1 MGDAYPMLRDER
13 ERILAAIAR
22 EEVQFARTLDAG
34 TVQLEEA
41 LIPLTDAE
49 RVVGRRPEDVP
60 PNAPVLPGAF
70 AFKLHDTYGFPI
82 DLTIELAAE
91 YGVRVDRGG
100 FDAALEE
107 QRQRSR
113 GGRKAELARHAQL
126 TDLYEGIQRR
136 AGETVFVGYE
146 TTAAEGRVL
155 AILRDG
161 IAFDD
166 LSGSGEAEVILDRT
180 PFYAEGG
187 GQVGDQGELLEAGGG
202 SRLFS
207 VEETLRP
214 AGRLVVHHG
223 KLHGRIR
230 TGETVSAVVDGERR
244 ARTMRNHTATHLL
257 HRALRNAVGPAARQ
271 AGSLV
276 APDYLRFD
284 YPFERA
290 LTEDERRRI
299 EDEVRRVV
307 REDRP
312 VTVALL
318 PIGEA
323 IEAGAD
329 AFFDEK
335 YGEMVRTVR
344 VADYSFELC
353 GGTHCRASGQ
363 VGGFVITADRSIG
376 TGMRR
381 IEALTGDAADAH
393 LRQRAE
399 LLAEIAGHL
408 GAQGVEAV
416 PDRIAALEAELREA
430 KRRLRA
436 GSGPGVPKAAEL
448 VAAAREVAP
457 GIRLVAQ
464 AGPWAT
470 IEELKA
476 TAKETRSRLP
486 SGVIALGLD
495 ADQPQLFVGVS
506 DDLVARGV
514 SAGALVQV
522 GMGHIEGKGGGRPE
536 MAQGRGSRRDGLA
549 AALEAI
555 GASLVASSGG

>member
-1 MGDAYPMLRDER
+1 
-13 ERILAAIAR
+13 
-22 EEVQFARTLDAG
+22 
-34 TVQLEEA
+34 VQLEEA
-41 LIPLTDAE
+41 LTPLTDAV

-448 VAAAREVAP
+448 VTAAREVAP

>member
-1 MGDAYPMLRDER
+1 
-13 ERILAAIAR
+13 
-22 EEVQFARTLDAG
+22 
-34 TVQLEEA
+34 
-41 LIPLTDAE
+41 
-49 RVVGRRPEDVP
+49 
-60 PNAPVLPGAF
+60 
-70 AFKLHDTYGFPI
+70 
-82 DLTIELAAE
+82 
-91 YGVRVDRGG
+91 
-100 FDAALEE
+100 
-107 QRQRSR
+107 
-113 GGRKAELARHAQL
+113 
-126 TDLYEGIQRR
+126 
-136 AGETVFVGYE
+136 
-146 TTAAEGRVL
+146 
-155 AILRDG
+155 
-161 IAFDD
+161 
-166 LSGSGEAEVILDRT
+166 
-180 PFYAEGG
+180 
-187 GQVGDQGELLEAGGG
+187 
-202 SRLFS
+202 
-207 VEETLRP
+207 
-214 AGRLVVHHG
+214 
-223 KLHGRIR
+223 
-230 TGETVSAVVDGERR
+230 
-244 ARTMRNHTATHLL
+244 
-257 HRALRNAVGPAARQ
+257 
-271 AGSLV
+271 
-276 APDYLRFD
+276 
-284 YPFERA
+284 
-290 LTEDERRRI
+290 
-299 EDEVRRVV
+299 
-307 REDRP
+307 
-312 VTVALL
+312 
-318 PIGEA
+318 
-323 IEAGAD
+323 
-329 AFFDEK
+329 
-335 YGEMVRTVR
+335 
-344 VADYSFELC
+344 
-353 GGTHCRASGQ
+353 

-448 VAAAREVAP
+448 VTAAREVAP